1 VALEAQRQYKIRH
14 SLQTKIMRNTVQKA
28 SAMRCSHPTHLMQ
41 SSKDL
46 GPILRGG
53 ADVDSMVSLDP
64 AVAAVNDA
72 IKLEGVNFAPIAQRY
87 SFVSPV
93 QEKPKT
99 DSSMVNL

>member
-1 VALEAQRQYKIRH
+1 MALEAQRQYKIRH

-28 SAMRCSHPTHLMQ
+28 SVMRCSQLTHLMQ

-64 AVAAVNDA
+64 AVSAVNDA
-72 IKLEGVNFAPIAQRY
+72 IKLEGVNIAPITQRY
-87 SFVSPV
+87 SFVTPV
-93 QEKPKT
+93 QAEPQR